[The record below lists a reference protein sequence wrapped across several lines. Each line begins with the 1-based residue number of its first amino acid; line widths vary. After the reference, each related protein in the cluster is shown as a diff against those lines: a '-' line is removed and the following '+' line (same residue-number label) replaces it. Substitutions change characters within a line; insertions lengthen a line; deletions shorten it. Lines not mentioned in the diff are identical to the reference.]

1 MKRNF
6 HLKVGLIAFWFLFF
20 FPFTKIT
27 TAHAATSI
35 LSGHFNDPGNPAL
48 VSYNLGVASFGSDG
62 EIANN
67 VALYSFSVPVAGTVS
82 FISNGFNSGGVD
94 PYFTLF
100 RGNGSSATFLASNYN
115 KSISTGGDFDLSYE
129 LPVGDYMVAL
139 GVYSNMSIAENYG
152 SGTLSDGFTS
162 LGVPNFLGVS
172 NLYYY
177 ELMVSTP
184 WPAYKI
190 WLPLISNAHPIYQR

>member
-6 HLKVGLIAFWFLFF
+6 QLKVGLIAFCFLVFF
-20 FPFTKIT
+20 LITKIAT
-27 TAHAATSI
+27 LHAATYI
-35 LSGHFNDPGNPAL
+35 LSGHFNDPGNTAL
-48 VSYNLGVASFGSDG
+48 VSYNLGVPSFGSDW

-67 VALYSFSVPVAGTVS
+67 VAIYSFSVPVAGTVS
-82 FISNGFNSGGVD
+82 FFSNGFNSGGAD

-100 RGNGSSATFLASNYN
+100 RGHGLSATFLASNYN

-152 SGTLSDGFTS
+152 SGTLKDGFTS
-162 LGVPNFLGVS
+162 LGAPNFLGMN

-177 ELMVSTP
+177 EMIVSAP
-184 WPAYKI
+184 SPAYKI
-190 WLPLISNAHPIYQR
+190 WLPQISNAHTI